1 MIWCMMEALL
11 QVFCPFKGCSTDCA
25 MVESARF
32 LKRVW
37 RSLKRST
44 FSLSLLKGDGGQTET
59 QIDTSW
65 KRNHSIAYTV
75 LSYICTNNWA
85 SFQQYCCFQPY
96 VKLWHPVA
104 WGSLS
109 GSRVE
114 GERVLHHVSFQ
125 APSALW
131 RPSEQDT
138 QLLISSSASLTI
150 NSLVPLQLPL
160 LFLPG
165 CMLLKGCHMFIR
177 PEILRIST
185 LGEWTLRERFLW
197 IQMSSSSCIL

>member
-85 SFQQYCCFQPY
+85 SFQQYCCQTVFS
-96 VKLWHPVA
+96 HT
-104 WGSLS
+104 SN
-109 GSRVE
+109 
-114 GERVLHHVSFQ
+114 F
-125 APSALW
+125 
-131 RPSEQDT
+131 DT
-138 QLLISSSASLTI
+138 QWLEAAWVVVEWRGRGFFIMFHFRL
-150 NSLVPLQLPL
+150 LVPSGGPQSRIPNS
-160 LFLPG
+160 LFLPQLVS
-165 CMLLKGCHMFIR
+165 LLIA
-177 PEILRIST
+177 
-185 LGEWTLRERFLW
+185 
-197 IQMSSSSCIL
+197 